1 MVVMQKSYQNI
12 QNDHAQTEEFLKY
25 IRESI
30 QQDYMVTT
38 QRTRYL
44 QIRLR
49 LMIKMKLER
58 KTIVQV
64 LEMLQPSLEK
74 SKVSVMC
81 QCD

>member
-1 MVVMQKSYQNI
+1 MQKSYQNI

-58 KTIVQV
+58 KTVVQV